1 MPVASA
7 SDILSEWADE
17 EAGIEA
23 VQRILDCL
31 DDIYALQDAH
41 VDSDVLRDMLRD
53 SRLHQFLHVNRIGYL
68 QYSTY
73 ANWHIIPSLRL

>member
-7 SDILSEWADE
+7 SDMLNEWADE

-41 VDSDVLRDMLRD
+41 VDPDVLRDMLRD
-53 SRLHQFLHVNRIGYL
+53 NRLHQFLQVCSFDFFLLSFI
-68 QYSTY
+68 
-73 ANWHIIPSLRL
+73 RLVQILLKTF

>member
-7 SDILSEWADE
+7 SDSLNEWADE

-53 SRLHQFLHVNRIGYL
+53 NRLHQLLHVCFLDYL
-68 QYSTY
+68 FAFIKYLMFL
-73 ANWHIIPSLRL
+73 I